1 MPNPCQP
8 LLSTSLPEANTA
20 QLIMPDMYRLFA
32 LGALVVLG
40 IVLSRRQKRDPRE
53 PPAVGSSIP
62 IIGHLLGLLW
72 YGTEYFSL
80 MA

>member
-1 MPNPCQP
+1 MLN
-8 LLSTSLPEANTA
+8 LY
-20 QLIMPDMYRLFA
+20 QLIA
-32 LGALVVLG
+32 LGALVMLG
-40 IVLSRRQKRDPRE
+40 KALSRRQKRDPRE
-53 PPAVGSSIP
+53 PPAVGSGIP